1 MIKKRDQIPRRT
13 HVPVVN

>member
-1 MIKKRDQIPRRT
+1 MIKKRDQIPCRT